1 MDGERKRVSVI
12 SVEQMSVHGKKPVRA
27 DKPVHDE
34 RPVQGEDVSIPI
46 NDILAV
52 QTHPLA
58 ALKRGSETASLIRF
72 RRPSV

>member
-1 MDGERKRVSVI
+1 VSIGNQRRTDVSARER
-12 SVEQMSVHGKKPVRA
+12 PVGA

-34 RPVQGEDVSIPI
+34 RPVQREDVSIPI

-52 QTHPLA
+52 QTHSLA
-58 ALKRGSETASLIRF
+58 AVKRGSETASLIRF